1 MLQVQAPA
9 QAPTSSVQA
18 PAPSVQ
24 APALLVQAP
33 LEAPT
38 NSSPTNEVP
47 QQASTQSS
55 DSSVAPRR
63 NAGRESAVFWNV
75 ETIGMYILYI
85 CN

>member
-1 MLQVQAPA
+1 MLKLLH
-9 QAPTSSVQA
+9 PTSSVQA

-24 APALLVQAP
+24 APTLLVQTP

-38 NSSPTNEVP
+38 NSYPTNEVP
-47 QQASTQSS
+47 QQASTHSS

-63 NAGRESAVFWNV
+63 SVGRESVVFWNV
-75 ETIGMYILYI
+75 ETIGIYILCI